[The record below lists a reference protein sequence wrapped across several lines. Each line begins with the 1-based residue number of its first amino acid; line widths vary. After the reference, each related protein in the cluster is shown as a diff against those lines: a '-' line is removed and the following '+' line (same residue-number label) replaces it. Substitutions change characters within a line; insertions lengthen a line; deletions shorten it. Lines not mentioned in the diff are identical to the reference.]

1 VITVAG
7 KQEQSGPPRDEGE
20 LTAAGVG
27 EVALEHIAGL
37 TGKETVGVTFV
48 EPTDDGWQAGVE
60 IVEDARV
67 PSSSD
72 LLAVYQADLDPDGE
86 LLAYRRIQR
95 YPRGSSRT
103 GTGDGAQ

>member
-1 VITVAG
+1 MAVAG
-7 KQEQSGPPRDEGE
+7 KEEQSSRPPDEGE

-27 EVALEHIAGL
+27 EVALEHVARL

-60 IVEDARV
+60 IVEDIRV

-72 LLAVYQADLDPDGE
+72 MLAVYQADLDLDGE
-86 LLAYRRIQR
+86 LLAYRRVQR
-95 YPRGSSRT
+95 YARGSSRT
-103 GTGDGAQ
+103 GTGNGAQ